1 MFMLYKAR
9 EKLLEIGFDLKDTP
23 ANMTWTTLYF

>member
-1 MFMLYKAR
+1 MLYKTR